1 MPFDCSCS
9 LLFYYFYVH
18 LNVKTSKK
26 IDRYAQVAML
36 QLAIMNHRL
45 FMLED
50 EVQAR
55 QRQRAKRFWVR
66 PWLSADRRLQFGHY
80 DQLLRELRMKDN
92 SSFFNYMRM
101 EPLMFDEILNRVSP
115 RIQKSDTHFRKALE
129 PGLELE
135 RIMR

>member
-1 MPFDCSCS
+1 M
-9 LLFYYFYVH
+9 
-18 LNVKTSKK
+18 
-26 IDRYAQVAML
+26 DRYAQVAML

-45 FMLED
+45 LMLDD

-55 QRQRAKRFWVR
+55 QRRRAKR
-66 PWLSADRRLQFGHY
+66 LSADRRLQFGHY
-80 DQLLRELRMKDN
+80 DQLLRELRMEDN

-115 RIQKSDTHFRKALE
+115 RIQKSDTHFRKTLE

-135 RIMR
+135 RMMR